1 MAVRTYIEA
10 IGDGLRE
17 EMHRDPRVFMLGE
30 DIGQYGGAFKVTKG
44 FLEEFGPGR
53 IVDTPLAES
62 AIIGVSIG
70 AALMGMRPVAEMQFA
85 DFVACGFN
93 QLINNAAKMH
103 YRWSAPVPMVVR
115 LPAGGGVRGGPFHS
129 QNNEAW
135 FCHTP
140 GLKVVA
146 PSTPIDARGLIKAA
160 IRDDNPVM
168 YYEHKFLYRR
178 IKEDVPE
185 GDGVIPIGVGAIR
198 RPGSTVSI
206 ITYGSMVHASLE
218 AAETL
223 AAEGIDVEV
232 MDLRSLVPYDREM
245 IARTVARTNRCVVVH
260 EATRTAGFG
269 AEIMAFISE
278 ELFEH
283 LDAPLKR
290 VTSIDAPV
298 PYAPALEDFFMPN
311 ADKIAAAVRE
321 VARF

>member
-1 MAVRTYIEA
+1 MAVKTYIEA

-17 EMHRDPRVFMLGE
+17 EMYRDKNVFMLGE

-44 FLEEFGPGR
+44 FLEEFGPER

-93 QLINNAAKMH
+93 QLVNNAAKMH
-103 YRWSAPVPMVVR
+103 YRWHAPVPMVVR
-115 LPAGGGVRGGPFHS
+115 LPSGGGVRGGPFHS

-146 PSTPIDARGLIKAA
+146 PSGPRDAKGLIKAA

-178 IKEDVPE
+178 IKEEIADE
-185 GDGVIPIGVGAIR
+185 IGRAHV
-198 RPGSTVSI
+198 
-206 ITYGSMVHASLE
+206 
-218 AAETL
+218 
-223 AAEGIDVEV
+223 
-232 MDLRSLVPYDREM
+232 
-245 IARTVARTNRCVVVH
+245 
-260 EATRTAGFG
+260 
-269 AEIMAFISE
+269 
-278 ELFEH
+278 
-283 LDAPLKR
+283 
-290 VTSIDAPV
+290 
-298 PYAPALEDFFMPN
+298 
-311 ADKIAAAVRE
+311 
-321 VARF
+321 

>member
-1 MAVRTYIEA
+1 MKS
-10 IGDGLRE
+10 L
-17 EMHRDPRVFMLGE
+17 MLK
-30 DIGQYGGAFKVTKG
+30 I
-44 FLEEFGPGR
+44 L
-53 IVDTPLAES
+53 
-62 AIIGVSIG
+62 IG

-93 QLINNAAKMH
+93 QLVNNAAKMH
-103 YRWSAPVPMVVR
+103 YRWHAPVPMVVR
-115 LPAGGGVRGGPFHS
+115 LPSGGGVRGGPFHS

-146 PSTPIDARGLIKAA
+146 PSGPRDAKGLIKAA

-178 IKEDVPE
+178 IKEEIAD
-185 GDGVIPIGVGAIR
+185 GDDFVVPIGKAEVKRAGT
-198 RPGSTVSI
+198 TVSV
-206 ITYGSMVHASLE
+206 ITYASMVHASLE
-218 AAETL
+218 AAEKL

-232 MDLRSLVPYDREM
+232 LDLRSLVPYDREA
-245 IARTVARTNRCVVVH
+245 ITATIRKTNRCVVVH
-260 EATRTAGFG
+260 EATRTCGFG

-311 ADKIAAAVRE
+311 ADKIATAIRA